1 MEMVEQRHQ
10 LMNRLAIAEHKALNA
25 QNQTRYLQSGDKG
38 NIWTTLAFLWNQHRK
53 G

>member
-1 MEMVEQRHQ
+1 MVEQRHQ

-38 NIWTTLAFLWNQHRK
+38 NAWTTLAFLWNQHRK